1 MNFKIKEE
9 LKPIDDLSEEE
20 AENMPASYGFW
31 YSLGEGDS
39 RMFVELLE
47 DEETKKKCYEAINI
61 LNKLECAVEDYVIWM

>member
-20 AENMPASYGFW
+20 AESMPASYGFW